1 MNVRLFVLAVL
12 PENIQVK
19 LHHRAVIVMLQKD
32 TSACKHRAS
41 ALFARPERGRTTLP
55 IHARAALLE
64 NIQSEGRISALSVHQ
79 EADRV
84 IQRRAARLASQA
96 KFPSISSAP
105 SAKRGNTHHLE
116 MSRARHALVKEVN
129 TVMK

>member
-32 TSACKHRAS
+32 TSACKDKAS

-96 KFPSISSAP
+96 KFLLIRSAP
-105 SAKRGNTHHLE
+105 NAKRGNTHPSE
-116 MSRARHALVKEVN
+116 MSRARLAAVQGN
-129 TVMK
+129 IAMS